1 MASSLAAQGGLRVL
15 VSGAGIAGPTLAW
28 FLARSGARVTV
39 LERASELLAQGQN
52 IDLRGTALNVVHQM
66 GVLDAIRACNTT
78 EKGTEFIDD
87 RGRPFAT
94 FALGEG
100 GGGALT
106 TEYEI
111 LRGDLAHIL
120 YKAAESQPGVDFRFG
135 TTIERV
141 VENGESAVRVELS
154 SGEEVEYDVLVLADG
169 QWSKMRKQV
178 FGTEGL
184 EVVDKNCYVGYY
196 TVPRTSEDGEMSCI
210 HIAPRS
216 RVVLTRP
223 DNHGTTRASFSIV
236 PNDAAQKEAWER
248 ASRSRD
254 RKLQMDLLRSEF
266 GDIGWKAPRLLR
278 EMDAADDLYFQ
289 GVQQIRL
296 AKWYKNRVVCLG
308 DTAYAPTPLTGMGT
322 SLAIDGAY
330 LLAGHL
336 SQLQPGQHPATAFQA
351 YDEQFRPFVSKT
363 QAIPVFVPRIL
374 HPQAAWSRWIVQT
387 LIATAARVSRLSW
400 ITKLFATNKPTT
412 LSDGLVAELDAPFPS
427 FPAFRR
433 S

>member
-210 HIAPRS
+210 HIAPAPVS
-216 RVVLTRP
+216 
-223 DNHGTTRASFSIV
+223 S
-236 PNDAAQKEAWER
+236 
-248 ASRSRD
+248 SRD
-254 RKLQMDLLRSEF
+254 RT
-266 GDIGWKAPRLLR
+266 ITAPRAHR
-278 EMDAADDLYFQ
+278 SA
-289 GVQQIRL
+289 
-296 AKWYKNRVVCLG
+296 
-308 DTAYAPTPLTGMGT
+308 
-322 SLAIDGAY
+322 
-330 LLAGHL
+330 L
-336 SQLQPGQHPATAFQA
+336 S
-351 YDEQFRPFVSKT
+351 
-363 QAIPVFVPRIL
+363 
-374 HPQAAWSRWIVQT
+374 
-387 LIATAARVSRLSW
+387 
-400 ITKLFATNKPTT
+400 PTT
-412 LSDGLVAELDAPFPS
+412 LPRRRRGSAQVAAATASCRWICSGASSATSDGRRPGSCERWTPQMTCTSRGSSRSAWPS
-427 FPAFRR
+427 GTRIGWCASEIRHTHLHR
-433 S
+433 